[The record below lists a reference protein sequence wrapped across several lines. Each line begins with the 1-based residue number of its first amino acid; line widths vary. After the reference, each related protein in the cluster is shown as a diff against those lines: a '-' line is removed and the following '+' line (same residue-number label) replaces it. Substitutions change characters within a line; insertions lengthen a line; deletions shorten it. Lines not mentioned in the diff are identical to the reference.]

1 MPLNFDFRHTLSYA
15 SFVKPYGQ
23 SSRDIPLLPSM
34 ITSLDHMWWH
44 SLIALAPIFIF
55 SHFHFAFLFFL
66 CIFYLFLFLFYPFL
80 FFLFL
85 FYPSFLIFSFAI
97 STFAL
102 LSLLVCLSA
111 FVTAGSGT
119 PSTVC
124 ADAGLL
130 LLYYYCSTVKPGF
143 VLNCDLLVLD
153 SPSFNKTTSAFSNNL
168 YFR

>member
-1 MPLNFDFRHTLSYA
+1 
-15 SFVKPYGQ
+15 
-23 SSRDIPLLPSM
+23 M

-66 CIFYLFLFLFYPFL
+66 CIFTFFFFFFIHFYFSFSFLSIFIFSFSFLSIF
-80 FFLFL
+80 
-85 FYPSFLIFSFAI
+85 FLIFSFAI